1 MKSKDKMKNTH
12 LILTISAITSLLGI
26 LTMMIPTSGSFV
38 PSRAPA
44 YGQEEN
50 LGNFTIM
57 NTTDLAGGY
66 NDSRTI
72 LMPQEPGEAET
83 SPPASEA
90 PRSEAPQSQPPQL
103 PQ

>member
-1 MKSKDKMKNTH
+1 MKSKDKMKNTQ

-44 YGQEEN
+44 FGQEED

-57 NTTDLAGGY
+57 NTTDLASGY

-72 LMPQEPGEAET
+72 LMPQEQGEAET
-83 SPPASEA
+83 SPPSSEG

-103 PQ
+103 PP